1 MNGKKKLRKR
11 ITAFLMTLVMVMTLV
26 MSVEPMRVRAAT
38 TTYKSGE
45 GVIISKITEMTANPG
60 IIKTGDIFCS
70 GSYIKPSGSFNGSN
84 TLLQIKNSSNNNA
97 KLYSES
103 FDKEYTFEKAMKVTN
118 VNFTYGNPARYDIF
132 CVEVQLQATVSPAPT
147 AASLTYTGSAQ
158 ALLSSGGSPNNGTMA
173 YALGNSESS
182 APADNE
188 FSTTIPTGTN
198 VGTYYVW
205 YMAKGTNGYSDSEK
219 KCKKVTIDKA
229 TPTAS
234 MIPAAPTASAVVYGT
249 KLSAVTLSN
258 NWSWVDANAS
268 SIVPNVENSGYV
280 AKYNGSIDTSNYDW
294 TKYSW
299 NTAPGWSFNSTTNKI
314 QKTVVVKVNPIPKL
328 EASFT
333 VPTNLSATYDSSKK
347 LSEQISLPDNW
358 AWENGSSITPQV
370 SDTAFTAV
378 YTVPSPDNKN
388 YNWERVNGYANN
400 GDTIT
405 ITRDLPVT
413 INKAT
418 QTATVN
424 MGNYDFGGNISTPTI
439 TGVQETPTVTYYYN
453 TENSNEGGTEWKD
466 MTSTTLDKG
475 TYYMYATLSA
485 TDNYAAYTTPTVSFT
500 VNPKT
505 MTGITVQSVDV
516 TYDGAEH
523 RITVSGYPEGA
534 TVSYGES
541 EGTYDLT
548 SSPAYKD
555 ARDTA
560 YTVYFKITAKGYN
573 DYTGSATVEISPKV
587 AELSW
592 GDTAFIYNGS
602 VQTPSASVSNLC
614 STDTCTVTVTG
625 GQKNY
630 SDTDYTATATAL
642 SNSNYK
648 LPVEEADRQ
657 TSFTIAQKELG
668 ITWGETEFTYNGGT
682 QKPTATLA
690 GVEDG
695 DICNVTVSGEKTDVG
710 TDYTATASIDNDNYK
725 LPEDATKLFTIS
737 PKSLKAD
744 TVTVTLSGTGITGN
758 VTDGYAF
765 VWDGNRKSPVI
776 TVTDNET
783 GSTLVY
789 AKDFTVSGT
798 ENAKNIGT
806 YYITL
811 TGAGNYTN
819 KVKITWKITKA
830 IITPSVS
837 LAGWVYGDT
846 PNEPQII
853 EAEITG
859 DVTYTYY
866 KDEACTV
873 KTTAADGATEDGGV
887 PACAGSYYVKADV
900 AETQNYEAVSTKTSF
915 TISKKDVTVTPK
927 SGQKKTYGEYDP
939 ELTYNAVL
947 VGDDTLSGS
956 LARAEGENVGSYSIT
971 QGTLANSNY
980 NIIFT
985 TGVTFSIEQKQLTD
999 DMLSLDPVNY
1009 TYTGAM
1015 VSPTVC
1021 YHDDTTKVDGTNV
1034 TEADIEK
1041 YGAKESSDYGVYT
1054 IELEGKGNYKGNI
1067 YKQWCISP
1075 VQDVT
1080 VTYDGNSHKIAYT
1093 TGAGFDLKFKD
1104 ADGNYTLTDVSE
1116 QTMPGVY
1123 RYDYRMI
1130 IDEETIDGYAVLTI
1144 NKIPFV
1150 GTLNMAERIGYGE
1163 TLRPSVTGC
1172 SSDGDITYYYKKQ
1185 GQPNSAYTETKP
1197 VNVGNYTVKAVV
1209 DATATQAGGT
1219 LTKDFEITK
1228 GTLTPVNPDKAV
1240 YACRDNGT
1248 KSVTLYDSYNELDGV
1263 SYTLGDVTDD
1273 DDILADSSVSV
1284 SRTGEVS
1291 YTLTGSRTVDAE
1303 AVIKVIIKS
1312 TNYEDII
1319 VDVTIGVDAS
1329 VPVITGVTDGKTYCT
1344 AQTITVAD
1352 DSLDKVEINGT
1363 GVTLT
1368 SENTYTLA
1376 ATGTT
1381 YIIKATDRAGNSST
1395 VTVTVNNGHT
1405 WQNNPVF
1412 TWNGYTSATAK
1423 FTCSVDANHTEDKN
1437 CTISHVTTPAKCLVD
1452 GKRVYT
1458 ASVTVDGTTYTDTN
1472 PNEEVLTATG
1482 HHWVYDAEGDTL
1494 YAWCSGDCD
1503 YHGETKADAKSTLTI
1518 AATGATYDTEAYEQE
1533 KVSLK
1538 DKSGAAVTV
1547 GTFPVTGDAL
1557 GTITYYLSDGI
1568 TKTGTAADTTSGAAA
1583 EGAAPV
1589 NAGSYYAAITVSG
1602 KTAKAPFTIGKAQ
1615 QSVGVSMDSYDF
1627 GGIISTPAIV
1637 DAQENPAV
1645 TYYYNTE
1652 NSNQGGTEWKN
1663 MTAETLDKGT
1673 YYMYAVLAATDNYEA
1688 YTTPAVSFTVNPKT
1702 MTGIEAE
1709 AVQVVYD
1716 KTGHGISVS
1725 GYPTGATVT
1734 YGLTEDGCTLTSSPT
1749 FTDVSAEAYTVYYKI
1764 TAKGHKD
1771 YTGSATVKIT
1781 PKVAELSW
1789 SDTAFTYD
1797 GSMHTPTAAVSNLC
1811 TGDTCTVTVT
1821 GGQKDYSASAYT
1833 ATATA
1838 LDNLNYKLPDAET
1851 ARQTEFTIG
1860 KKELGVTW
1868 SNTEFTYDQTAHKP
1882 TATLTGV
1889 VSGDVCNVTVTGEQ
1903 TNAGTG
1909 YVATASIDNAN
1920 YKIKTSDVTTTFVIN
1935 PKEITED
1942 MISLNDTDSIYD
1954 FTNSAITPVVT
1965 VKDGEVVLTGGET
1978 GDYVLAGD
1986 LTGTAYGSYEITVS
2000 GKGNYTGTPKVVW
2013 NITDPNAPTGE
2024 IVLKENKW
2032 NSFLND
2038 ITFGLFFKNTQQVT
2052 VNATD
2057 GENESGVDKVYYCVS
2072 DTLLTDFSS
2081 LDSATWKEISN
2092 GGSFNINP
2100 NAKVCVYVKIMD
2112 KAGNAAYISS
2122 KGIVVYTDSARD
2134 TDKLIFTRTSTEDV
2148 TASVTLNGNTISK
2161 VANGTTELTNGT
2173 HYTISEDGA
2182 AITFKA
2188 SYLQTLSAGDYT
2200 IKVSYKPMGEAYVD
2214 AVGNDQPV
2222 DTSIA
2227 LSVKRESA
2235 EEADTKITNKDKLS
2249 KEYDGQPTEAATPSS
2264 KNGSTPKV
2272 EYKKKGDPDSS
2283 FTEEVPKDAGDYVV
2297 RVTYP
2302 EDENYEETSA
2312 TEEFTISPKAVT
2324 AVVTVSTKTYDKTTD
2339 AEVTATVDTGIT
2351 GQTLTITGLAGTFD
2365 NKNAG
2370 TGKTVTINS
2379 TNAQVTAGAGTKA
2392 SNYSIT
2398 YPAEST
2404 GSIQA
2409 ASLTIKVNDASKHI
2423 GKADPAF
2430 SYSVITGIFVEGDSI
2445 SGITF
2450 TRTAGETAGTYD
2462 ITATET
2468 VGSNPNY
2475 NITITD
2481 GTLTIE
2487 GHDWSGEWTIVKE
2500 ATATTD
2506 GKRETICTRD
2516 GCGQRKY
2523 ETIPATGT
2531 PEEPENP
2538 NAGKLDKDAEV
2549 EPDAQIKEAT
2559 LDNKKSELLD
2569 APAIFN
2575 EAEKQQIQSGTDARV
2590 WLEVKKT
2597 NESSIPPE
2605 DKKEVTKEA
2614 EKIMGENPM
2623 ITYFDA
2629 DLFKQVE
2636 GGNKTQIHEPGIDIQ
2651 VTIKIPY
2658 ELLNHDRTMVREYKI
2673 IRLHYDEV
2681 TGESKVD
2688 VLSGDFDRGTGEF
2701 SFKTDK
2707 FSTFAIAYTDIQL
2720 VTGITLTADSA
2731 TLTGSGE
2738 TVQLTATVVPDNAV
2752 NKNVIWTSSDPNVAT
2767 VDANGKVAAVGNG
2780 TCTITATTED
2790 GSFTAICTIKVE
2802 IPDSD
2807 NGGNNGDI
2815 NSGDNN
2821 QSNEDA
2827 NTPANTKEDKKPYVE
2842 APKTGDASNVTLW
2855 SLLLALSALALADI
2869 RVARRKRSSSIEK

>member
-26 MSVEPMRVRAAT
+26 MSVEPMRVRAAN
-38 TTYKSGE
+38 TYKSGN
-45 GVIISKITEMTANPG
+45 GVIISSKEDMKNSKIK
-60 IIKTGDIFCS
+60 IGDIFYS
-70 GSYIKPSGSFNGSN
+70 GSYIKTDDDTDAVKETVLEIYDSNGKDISTQ
-84 TLLQIKNSSNNNA
+84 TLSKG
-97 KLYSES
+97 
-103 FDKEYTFEKAMKVTN
+103 YTFKNAMEVISVSYTDEPL
-118 VNFTYGNPARYDIF
+118 PAHYNIRF
-132 CVEVQLQATVSPAPT
+132 KEVQLQATVSTAPT
-147 AASLTYTGSAQ
+147 VASLKYTGSEQ
-158 ALLSSGGSPNNGTMA
+158 ALLSSGGSANNGTMV
-173 YALGNSESS
+173 YALGNNATS

-198 VGTYYVW
+198 AGTYYVW
-205 YMAKGTNGYSDSEK
+205 YMAKGNPGYSNSVK
-219 KCKKVTIDKA
+219 SCKTVTIKRA
-229 TPTAS
+229 TPTES
-234 MIPAAPTASAVVYGT
+234 MIPAAPTASEVAYGT
-249 KLSAVTLSN
+249 KLSEVTLSN

-294 TKYSW
+294 TKYDW
-299 NTAPGWSFNSTTNKI
+299 DTAPGWSFDSTTNKI
-314 QKTVVVKVNPIPKL
+314 QKTVVVPVTPIPRT
-328 EASFT
+328 EGTGTSDFT
-333 VPTNLSATYDSSKK
+333 VPTNLSATYNSSKT
-347 LSEQISLPDNW
+347 LSEQIPLPANW
-358 AWENGSSITPQV
+358 AWEDGTVTPQV
-370 SDTAFTAV
+370 SDTTFTAV

-388 YNWERVNGYANN
+388 YIWEGVNGYANN

-405 ITRDLPVT
+405 ITRNLPVT

-424 MGNYDFGGNISTPTI
+424 MENYDFGGNISTPTI

-485 TDNYAAYTTPTVSFT
+485 TDNYATYTTPTVSFT

-573 DYTGSATVEISPKV
+573 DYTGSATVVISPKV

-592 GDTAFIYNGS
+592 GNTAFIYNGS

-630 SDTDYTATATAL
+630 SDTAYTATATAL

-648 LPVEEADRQ
+648 LPVEDADRQ

-668 ITWGETEFTYNGGT
+668 ITWGETEFTYNGST

-695 DICNVTVSGEKTDVG
+695 DTDTCNVTVSGEKTDVG

-725 LPEDATKLFTIS
+725 LPENATKLFTIS

-783 GSTLVY
+783 GRALVY
-789 AKDFTVSGT
+789 ETDFTVSGT
-798 ENAKNIGT
+798 EDARNIGT

-846 PNEPQII
+846 PNEPQITG
-853 EAEITG
+853 AEITG

-887 PACAGSYYVKADV
+887 PAYAGSYYVKADV

-999 DMLSLDPVNY
+999 DMLSLYPVNY
-1009 TYTGAM
+1009 SYTGAM

-1034 TEADIEK
+1034 TEADIDK
-1041 YGAKESSDYGVYT
+1041 YGASRSSDYGVYT

-1080 VTYDGNSHKIAYT
+1080 VTYDGYSHKIAYT

-1219 LTKDFEITK
+1219 LTKDFAITK

-1240 YACRDNGT
+1240 YACSDNGT
-1248 KSVTLYDSYNELDGV
+1248 KSVTLHDFYNELDGV

-1273 DDILADSSVSV
+1273 YDILADSSVSV

-1291 YTLTGSRTVDAE
+1291 YTLTGNSTVDAE

-1312 TNYEDII
+1312 TNYEDIT

-1344 AQTITVAD
+1344 AQTITVED

-1363 GVTLT
+1363 EVTLT

-1437 CTISHVTTPAKCLVD
+1437 CAISHVTTPAKCLVD

-1602 KTAKAPFTIGKAQ
+1602 KTAKA
-1615 QSVGVSMDSYDF
+1615 S
-1627 GGIISTPAIV
+1627 
-1637 DAQENPAV
+1637 
-1645 TYYYNTE
+1645 
-1652 NSNQGGTEWKN
+1652 
-1663 MTAETLDKGT
+1663 
-1673 YYMYAVLAATDNYEA
+1673 
-1688 YTTPAVSFTVNPKT
+1688 
-1702 MTGIEAE
+1702 
-1709 AVQVVYD
+1709 
-1716 KTGHGISVS
+1716 
-1725 GYPTGATVT
+1725 
-1734 YGLTEDGCTLTSSPT
+1734 
-1749 FTDVSAEAYTVYYKI
+1749 
-1764 TAKGHKD
+1764 
-1771 YTGSATVKIT
+1771 
-1781 PKVAELSW
+1781 
-1789 SDTAFTYD
+1789 
-1797 GSMHTPTAAVSNLC
+1797 
-1811 TGDTCTVTVT
+1811 
-1821 GGQKDYSASAYT
+1821 
-1833 ATATA
+1833 
-1838 LDNLNYKLPDAET
+1838 
-1851 ARQTEFTIG
+1851 FTIG

-1920 YKIKTSDVTTTFVIN
+1920 YKIKTADETTTFNII
-1935 PKEITED
+1935 PKTIG
-1942 MISLNDTDSIYD
+1942 ISWTDVSFVY
-1954 FTNSAITPVVT
+1954 
-1965 VKDGEVVLTGGET
+1965 DGESHIPTATATGLVGDDACSITITGEK
-1978 GDYVLAGD
+1978 VHA
-1986 LTGTAYGSYEITVS
+1986 GTAHVATATAVS
-2000 GKGNYTGTPKVVW
+2000 
-2013 NITDPNAPTGE
+2013 
-2024 IVLKENKW
+2024 
-2032 NSFLND
+2032 
-2038 ITFGLFFKNTQQVT
+2038 
-2052 VNATD
+2052 
-2057 GENESGVDKVYYCVS
+2057 
-2072 DTLLTDFSS
+2072 
-2081 LDSATWKEISN
+2081 
-2092 GGSFNINP
+2092 NP
-2100 NAKVCVYVKIMD
+2100 NYQ
-2112 KAGNAAYISS
+2112 
-2122 KGIVVYTDSARD
+2122 
-2134 TDKLIFTRTSTEDV
+2134 LPED
-2148 TASVTLNGNTISK
+2148 A
-2161 VANGTTELTNGT
+2161 TTEF
-2173 HYTISEDGA
+2173 
-2182 AITFKA
+2182 AI
-2188 SYLQTLSAGDYT
+2188 
-2200 IKVSYKPMGEAYVD
+2200 VP
-2214 AVGNDQPV
+2214 
-2222 DTSIA
+2222 
-2227 LSVKRESA
+2227 A
-2235 EEADTKITNKDKLS
+2235 E
-2249 KEYDGQPTEAATPSS
+2249 
-2264 KNGSTPKV
+2264 
-2272 EYKKKGDPDSS
+2272 
-2283 FTEEVPKDAGDYVV
+2283 
-2297 RVTYP
+2297 
-2302 EDENYEETSA
+2302 
-2312 TEEFTISPKAVT
+2312 
-2324 AVVTVSTKTYDKTTD
+2324 
-2339 AEVTATVDTGIT
+2339 
-2351 GQTLTITGLAGTFD
+2351 LTIT
-2365 NKNAG
+2365 
-2370 TGKTVTINS
+2370 
-2379 TNAQVTAGAGTKA
+2379 
-2392 SNYSIT
+2392 
-2398 YPAEST
+2398 AED
-2404 GSIQA
+2404 A
-2409 ASLTIKVNDASKHI
+2409 AKHI
-2423 GKADPAF
+2423 GKNDPE
-2430 SYSVITGIFVEGDSI
+2430 YTYKITAGALVEGDSLT
-2445 SGITF
+2445 GIF
-2450 TRTAGETAGTYD
+2450 CSRTAGETAGEYA
-2462 ITATET
+2462 ITVAEQS
-2468 VGSNPNY
+2468 GSNPNY
-2475 NITITD
+2475 DITFVP

-2487 GHDWSGEWTIVKE
+2487 DHVAAVDAAVAATCTKSGISEGSHCSVCNEVIVAQKEVPALGHDWSGEWTIVKE

-2516 GCGQRKY
+2516 GCGQKKY

-2531 PEEPENP
+2531 PEEPE

-2569 APAIFN
+2569 AIFEKN
-2575 EAEKQQIQSGTDARV
+2575 EKQQIQSGTDARV
-2590 WLEVKKT
+2590 WLEVKRT
-2597 NESSIPPE
+2597 DESRITPE
-2605 DKKEVTKEA
+2605 DSKEVTKQA
-2614 EKIMGENPM
+2614 ESIMGENPM

-2629 DLFKQVE
+2629 DLFKQV
-2636 GGNKTQIHEPGIDIQ
+2636 GAGNKEQIHEPGIDIQ
-2651 VTIKIPY
+2651 VTIKIPD
-2658 ELLNHDRTMVREYKI
+2658 ELLNNDRTMVREYKI
-2673 IRLHYDEV
+2673 IRLHKVEATGPSLVDILSGTFDKV
-2681 TGESKVD
+2681 TG
-2688 VLSGDFDRGTGEF
+2688 DFT
-2701 SFKTDK
+2701 FKTDK
-2707 FSTFAIAYTDIQL
+2707 FSTYAIAYTDRKL
-2720 VTGITLTADSA
+2720 VTGVTLTPETA
-2731 TLTGSGE
+2731 TLTQAGQS
-2738 TVQLTATVVPDNAV
+2738 VQLTATVAPADAANKKVTWTTSDSRVAAV
-2752 NKNVIWTSSDPNVAT
+2752 DE
-2767 VDANGKVAAVGNG
+2767 NGKVTAVGNG

-2827 NTPANTKEDKKPYVE
+2827 NTPANTKEDKKPNVK

-2855 SLLLALSALALADI
+2855 SLLLALSALALAGI

>member
-1 MNGKKKLRKR
+1 M
-11 ITAFLMTLVMVMTLV
+11 
-26 MSVEPMRVRAAT
+26 
-38 TTYKSGE
+38 
-45 GVIISKITEMTANPG
+45 
-60 IIKTGDIFCS
+60 
-70 GSYIKPSGSFNGSN
+70 
-84 TLLQIKNSSNNNA
+84 
-97 KLYSES
+97 
-103 FDKEYTFEKAMKVTN
+103 
-118 VNFTYGNPARYDIF
+118 
-132 CVEVQLQATVSPAPT
+132 
-147 AASLTYTGSAQ
+147 
-158 ALLSSGGSPNNGTMA
+158 
-173 YALGNSESS
+173 
-182 APADNE
+182 
-188 FSTTIPTGTN
+188 
-198 VGTYYVW
+198 
-205 YMAKGTNGYSDSEK
+205 
-219 KCKKVTIDKA
+219 
-229 TPTAS
+229 
-234 MIPAAPTASAVVYGT
+234 
-249 KLSAVTLSN
+249 
-258 NWSWVDANAS
+258 
-268 SIVPNVENSGYV
+268 
-280 AKYNGSIDTSNYDW
+280 
-294 TKYSW
+294 
-299 NTAPGWSFNSTTNKI
+299 
-314 QKTVVVKVNPIPKL
+314 
-328 EASFT
+328 
-333 VPTNLSATYDSSKK
+333 
-347 LSEQISLPDNW
+347 
-358 AWENGSSITPQV
+358 
-370 SDTAFTAV
+370 
-378 YTVPSPDNKN
+378 
-388 YNWERVNGYANN
+388 
-400 GDTIT
+400 
-405 ITRDLPVT
+405 
-413 INKAT
+413 
-418 QTATVN
+418 
-424 MGNYDFGGNISTPTI
+424 
-439 TGVQETPTVTYYYN
+439 
-453 TENSNEGGTEWKD
+453 
-466 MTSTTLDKG
+466 
-475 TYYMYATLSA
+475 
-485 TDNYAAYTTPTVSFT
+485 
-500 VNPKT
+500 
-505 MTGITVQSVDV
+505 
-516 TYDGAEH
+516 
-523 RITVSGYPEGA
+523 
-534 TVSYGES
+534 
-541 EGTYDLT
+541 
-548 SSPAYKD
+548 
-555 ARDTA
+555 
-560 YTVYFKITAKGYN
+560 
-573 DYTGSATVEISPKV
+573 
-587 AELSW
+587 
-592 GDTAFIYNGS
+592 
-602 VQTPSASVSNLC
+602 
-614 STDTCTVTVTG
+614 TVTG
-625 GQKNY
+625 GQKDY
-630 SDTDYTATATAL
+630 SDTAYTATATAL

-648 LPVEEADRQ
+648 LPVEDADRQ

-695 DICNVTVSGEKTDVG
+695 DICNVTVSGEKIDVG

-725 LPEDATKLFTIS
+725 LPENATKLFTIR

-776 TVTDNET
+776 TVTDNEI
-783 GSTLVY
+783 GSVLVDET
-789 AKDFTVSGT
+789 DFTLSGT

-853 EAEITG
+853 GAEITG

-939 ELTYNAVL
+939 ELTYNAWL

-1009 TYTGAM
+1009 TYTGAT

-1034 TEADIEK
+1034 TEADINK
-1041 YGAKESSDYGVYT
+1041 YGTSRASEYGVYT

-1080 VTYDGNSHKIAYT
+1080 VTYDGDSHKITYT

-1240 YACRDNGT
+1240 YACSDNGT
-1248 KSVTLYDSYNELDGV
+1248 KSVTLHDSYNELDGV

-1273 DDILADSSVSV
+1273 YDILADSSVSV

-1291 YTLTGSRTVDAE
+1291 YTLTGSSTVDAE

-1312 TNYEDII
+1312 TNYEDIT

-1329 VPVITGVTDGKTYCT
+1329 VPEITGVTDGKTYCT
-1344 AQTITVAD
+1344 AQTITVED

-1363 GVTLT
+1363 EVTLT

-1494 YAWCSGDCD
+1494 YAWCSDDCD

-1602 KTAKAPFTIGKAQ
+1602 KTAKA
-1615 QSVGVSMDSYDF
+1615 S
-1627 GGIISTPAIV
+1627 
-1637 DAQENPAV
+1637 
-1645 TYYYNTE
+1645 
-1652 NSNQGGTEWKN
+1652 
-1663 MTAETLDKGT
+1663 
-1673 YYMYAVLAATDNYEA
+1673 
-1688 YTTPAVSFTVNPKT
+1688 
-1702 MTGIEAE
+1702 
-1709 AVQVVYD
+1709 
-1716 KTGHGISVS
+1716 
-1725 GYPTGATVT
+1725 
-1734 YGLTEDGCTLTSSPT
+1734 
-1749 FTDVSAEAYTVYYKI
+1749 
-1764 TAKGHKD
+1764 
-1771 YTGSATVKIT
+1771 
-1781 PKVAELSW
+1781 
-1789 SDTAFTYD
+1789 
-1797 GSMHTPTAAVSNLC
+1797 
-1811 TGDTCTVTVT
+1811 
-1821 GGQKDYSASAYT
+1821 
-1833 ATATA
+1833 
-1838 LDNLNYKLPDAET
+1838 
-1851 ARQTEFTIG
+1851 FTIG

-1920 YKIKTSDVTTTFVIN
+1920 YKIKTADETRTFNIIPKTIGISWTDVSFV
-1935 PKEITED
+1935 
-1942 MISLNDTDSIYD
+1942 Y
-1954 FTNSAITPVVT
+1954 
-1965 VKDGEVVLTGGET
+1965 DGESHIPTATATGLVGDDACSITITGEK
-1978 GDYVLAGD
+1978 VHA
-1986 LTGTAYGSYEITVS
+1986 GTAHVATATAVS
-2000 GKGNYTGTPKVVW
+2000 
-2013 NITDPNAPTGE
+2013 
-2024 IVLKENKW
+2024 
-2032 NSFLND
+2032 
-2038 ITFGLFFKNTQQVT
+2038 
-2052 VNATD
+2052 
-2057 GENESGVDKVYYCVS
+2057 
-2072 DTLLTDFSS
+2072 
-2081 LDSATWKEISN
+2081 
-2092 GGSFNINP
+2092 NP
-2100 NAKVCVYVKIMD
+2100 NYQ
-2112 KAGNAAYISS
+2112 
-2122 KGIVVYTDSARD
+2122 
-2134 TDKLIFTRTSTEDV
+2134 LPED
-2148 TASVTLNGNTISK
+2148 A
-2161 VANGTTELTNGT
+2161 TTEF
-2173 HYTISEDGA
+2173 
-2182 AITFKA
+2182 AI
-2188 SYLQTLSAGDYT
+2188 
-2200 IKVSYKPMGEAYVD
+2200 VP
-2214 AVGNDQPV
+2214 
-2222 DTSIA
+2222 
-2227 LSVKRESA
+2227 A
-2235 EEADTKITNKDKLS
+2235 E
-2249 KEYDGQPTEAATPSS
+2249 
-2264 KNGSTPKV
+2264 
-2272 EYKKKGDPDSS
+2272 
-2283 FTEEVPKDAGDYVV
+2283 
-2297 RVTYP
+2297 
-2302 EDENYEETSA
+2302 
-2312 TEEFTISPKAVT
+2312 
-2324 AVVTVSTKTYDKTTD
+2324 
-2339 AEVTATVDTGIT
+2339 
-2351 GQTLTITGLAGTFD
+2351 LTIT
-2365 NKNAG
+2365 
-2370 TGKTVTINS
+2370 
-2379 TNAQVTAGAGTKA
+2379 
-2392 SNYSIT
+2392 
-2398 YPAEST
+2398 AED
-2404 GSIQA
+2404 A
-2409 ASLTIKVNDASKHI
+2409 AKHI
-2423 GKADPAF
+2423 GKNDPE
-2430 SYSVITGIFVEGDSI
+2430 YTYKITAGALVEGDSLT
-2445 SGITF
+2445 GIF
-2450 TRTAGETAGTYD
+2450 CSRTAGETAGEYA
-2462 ITATET
+2462 ITVAEQS
-2468 VGSNPNY
+2468 GSNPNY
-2475 NITITD
+2475 DITFVP

-2487 GHDWSGEWTIVKE
+2487 DHVAAVDAAVAATCTKSGISEGSHCSVCNEVIVPQEEVHALGHDWSGEWTIVKE

-2516 GCGQRKY
+2516 GCGQKKY

-2531 PEEPENP
+2531 PEEPE

-2569 APAIFN
+2569 AIFEKN
-2575 EAEKQQIQSGTDARV
+2575 EKQQIQSGIDARV
-2590 WLEVKKT
+2590 WLEVKRT
-2597 NESSIPPE
+2597 DESRITP
-2605 DKKEVTKEA
+2605 DDRKEVTKEA

-2629 DLFKQVE
+2629 DLFKQV
-2636 GGNKTQIHEPGIDIQ
+2636 GAGNKEQIHEPGIDIQ
-2651 VTIKIPY
+2651 VTIKIPD
-2658 ELLNHDRTMVREYKI
+2658 ELLNNDRTMVREYKI
-2673 IRLHYDEV
+2673 IRLHKVEATGPSLVDILSGTFDKV
-2681 TGESKVD
+2681 TG
-2688 VLSGDFDRGTGEF
+2688 DFT
-2701 SFKTDK
+2701 FKTDK
-2707 FSTFAIAYTDIQL
+2707 FSTYAIAYTDKKL
-2720 VTGITLTADSA
+2720 VTGVTLTPETA
-2731 TLTGSGE
+2731 TLTQAGQS
-2738 TVQLTATVVPDNAV
+2738 VQLTATVAPADAANKKVTWTTSDSRVAAV
-2752 NKNVIWTSSDPNVAT
+2752 DE
-2767 VDANGKVAAVGNG
+2767 NGKVTAVGNG

-2827 NTPANTKEDKKPYVE
+2827 NTPANTKEDKKPNVK

-2855 SLLLALSALALADI
+2855 SLLLVLSALALAGT
-2869 RVARRKRSSSIEK
+2869 RVAGRKRSSSIEK

>member
-38 TTYKSGE
+38 PYTSGC
-45 GVIISKITEMTANPG
+45 GVAIRESKDMNASSG
-60 IIKTGDIFCS
+60 KIKPGDIFYS
-70 GSYIKPSGSFNGSN
+70 GSYIKASGNSQYYIKTTTLRIYDSN
-84 TLLQIKNSSNNNA
+84 ANLLCEG
-97 KLYSES
+97 KLE
-103 FDKEYTFEKAMKVTN
+103 DGYTFTKAMEVT
-118 VNFTYGNPARYDIF
+118 
-132 CVEVQLQATVSPAPT
+132 EVSYNYSADVYKIWVKEPQATVSPAPT

-158 ALLSSGGSPNNGTMA
+158 ELLSKRGSANNGTMV

-182 APADNE
+182 APTE
-188 FSTTIPTGTN
+188 FSTKIPTGTDA
-198 VGTYYVW
+198 GSYYVW
-205 YMAKGTNGYSDSEK
+205 YMAEGNTGYSNSAK
-219 KCKKVTIDKA
+219 YCKTVTIGRA
-229 TPTAS
+229 TPTES
-234 MIPAAPTASAVVYGT
+234 MIPAAPTASAVDYGT

-294 TKYSW
+294 TKYNW
-299 NTAPGWSFNSTTNKI
+299 DTAAGWSFDSTTNKI
-314 QKTVVVKVNPIPKL
+314 QKTVVVPVTPIPKL

-333 VPTNLSATYDSSKK
+333 VPTNLSATYNSSKT
-347 LSEQISLPDNW
+347 LNQQISLPANW
-358 AWENGSSITPQV
+358 AWEDGTVTPQV
-370 SDTAFTAV
+370 SDTTFTAV

-388 YNWERVNGYANN
+388 YIWEGVNGYAKN

-453 TENSNEGGTEWKD
+453 TENSSEGGTEWKD

-475 TYYMYATLSA
+475 TYYMYAKLSA

-592 GDTAFIYNGS
+592 GNTAFIYNGS

-630 SDTDYTATATAL
+630 SDTAYTATATAL

-668 ITWGETEFTYNGGT
+668 ITWGETEFTYNGRP

-695 DICNVTVSGEKTDVG
+695 DTCNVTVSGEKTDVG
-710 TDYTATASIDNDNYK
+710 TNYTATASIDNDNYK
-725 LPEDATKLFTIS
+725 LPENATKLFTIS
-737 PKSLKAD
+737 RKSLQAD

-765 VWDGNRKSPVI
+765 VWDGNFKSPVI

-783 GSTLVY
+783 ESALVY
-789 AKDFTVSGT
+789 KTDFTVSGT
-798 ENAKNIGT
+798 GDARNIGT

-853 EAEITG
+853 GAEITG

-1034 TEADIEK
+1034 TEADINK
-1041 YGAKESSDYGVYT
+1041 HGAKESSDYGVYT
-1054 IELEGKGNYKGNI
+1054 IELEGKGNYKGTI
-1067 YKQWCISP
+1067 EKQWCISP

-1080 VTYDGNSHKIAYT
+1080 VTYDGDSHKIAYT

-1240 YACRDNGT
+1240 YACSDNGT
-1248 KSVTLYDSYNELDGV
+1248 KSVTLHDSYNELDGV
-1263 SYTLGDVTDD
+1263 SYTLGDVTDN

-1291 YTLTGSRTVDAE
+1291 YTLTGSSTVDAE

-1312 TNYEDII
+1312 TNYEDIT

-1344 AQTITVAD
+1344 AQTITVED

-1363 GVTLT
+1363 EVTLT

-1405 WQNNPVF
+1405 WQNNQVF

-1494 YAWCSGDCD
+1494 YAWCFGDCD

-1568 TKTGTAADTTSGAAA
+1568 TKTGTTADTTSGAAA

-1602 KTAKAPFTIGKAQ
+1602 KTAKA
-1615 QSVGVSMDSYDF
+1615 S
-1627 GGIISTPAIV
+1627 
-1637 DAQENPAV
+1637 
-1645 TYYYNTE
+1645 
-1652 NSNQGGTEWKN
+1652 
-1663 MTAETLDKGT
+1663 
-1673 YYMYAVLAATDNYEA
+1673 
-1688 YTTPAVSFTVNPKT
+1688 
-1702 MTGIEAE
+1702 
-1709 AVQVVYD
+1709 
-1716 KTGHGISVS
+1716 
-1725 GYPTGATVT
+1725 
-1734 YGLTEDGCTLTSSPT
+1734 
-1749 FTDVSAEAYTVYYKI
+1749 
-1764 TAKGHKD
+1764 
-1771 YTGSATVKIT
+1771 
-1781 PKVAELSW
+1781 
-1789 SDTAFTYD
+1789 
-1797 GSMHTPTAAVSNLC
+1797 
-1811 TGDTCTVTVT
+1811 
-1821 GGQKDYSASAYT
+1821 
-1833 ATATA
+1833 
-1838 LDNLNYKLPDAET
+1838 
-1851 ARQTEFTIG
+1851 FTIG

-1920 YKIKTSDVTTTFVIN
+1920 YKIKTADETTTFNII
-1935 PKEITED
+1935 PKTIG
-1942 MISLNDTDSIYD
+1942 ISWTDVSY
-1954 FTNSAITPVVT
+1954 VY
-1965 VKDGEVVLTGGET
+1965 DGESHIPTATATGLVGDDACSITITGEK
-1978 GDYVLAGD
+1978 VHA
-1986 LTGTAYGSYEITVS
+1986 GTAHVATATAVS
-2000 GKGNYTGTPKVVW
+2000 
-2013 NITDPNAPTGE
+2013 
-2024 IVLKENKW
+2024 
-2032 NSFLND
+2032 
-2038 ITFGLFFKNTQQVT
+2038 
-2052 VNATD
+2052 
-2057 GENESGVDKVYYCVS
+2057 
-2072 DTLLTDFSS
+2072 
-2081 LDSATWKEISN
+2081 
-2092 GGSFNINP
+2092 NP
-2100 NAKVCVYVKIMD
+2100 NYQ
-2112 KAGNAAYISS
+2112 
-2122 KGIVVYTDSARD
+2122 
-2134 TDKLIFTRTSTEDV
+2134 LPED
-2148 TASVTLNGNTISK
+2148 A
-2161 VANGTTELTNGT
+2161 TTEF
-2173 HYTISEDGA
+2173 
-2182 AITFKA
+2182 AI
-2188 SYLQTLSAGDYT
+2188 
-2200 IKVSYKPMGEAYVD
+2200 VP
-2214 AVGNDQPV
+2214 
-2222 DTSIA
+2222 
-2227 LSVKRESA
+2227 A
-2235 EEADTKITNKDKLS
+2235 E
-2249 KEYDGQPTEAATPSS
+2249 
-2264 KNGSTPKV
+2264 
-2272 EYKKKGDPDSS
+2272 
-2283 FTEEVPKDAGDYVV
+2283 
-2297 RVTYP
+2297 
-2302 EDENYEETSA
+2302 
-2312 TEEFTISPKAVT
+2312 
-2324 AVVTVSTKTYDKTTD
+2324 
-2339 AEVTATVDTGIT
+2339 
-2351 GQTLTITGLAGTFD
+2351 LTIT
-2365 NKNAG
+2365 
-2370 TGKTVTINS
+2370 
-2379 TNAQVTAGAGTKA
+2379 
-2392 SNYSIT
+2392 
-2398 YPAEST
+2398 AED
-2404 GSIQA
+2404 A
-2409 ASLTIKVNDASKHI
+2409 AKHI
-2423 GKADPAF
+2423 GKNDPE
-2430 SYSVITGIFVEGDSI
+2430 YTYKITAGALVEGDSLT
-2445 SGITF
+2445 GIF
-2450 TRTAGETAGTYD
+2450 CSRTAGETAGEYA
-2462 ITATET
+2462 ITVAEQS
-2468 VGSNPNY
+2468 GSNPNY
-2475 NITITD
+2475 DITFVP

-2487 GHDWSGEWTIVKE
+2487 DHVAAVDAAVAATCTKSGISEGSHCSVCNEVIVAQKEVPALGHDWSGEWTIVKE

-2516 GCGQRKY
+2516 GCGQKKY

-2531 PEEPENP
+2531 PEEPE

-2569 APAIFN
+2569 AIF
-2575 EAEKQQIQSGTDARV
+2575 EEDEKQQIQLGTDARV
-2590 WLEVKKT
+2590 WLEVKRT
-2597 NESSIPPE
+2597 DESRITP
-2605 DKKEVTKEA
+2605 DDRKEVTKEA

-2629 DLFKQVE
+2629 DLFKQV
-2636 GGNKTQIHEPGIDIQ
+2636 GAGNKEQIHEPGIDIQ
-2651 VTIKIPY
+2651 VTIKIPD
-2658 ELLNHDRTMVREYKI
+2658 ELLNNDRTMVREYKI
-2673 IRLHYDEV
+2673 IRLHKVEATGPSLVDILSGTFDKV
-2681 TGESKVD
+2681 TG
-2688 VLSGDFDRGTGEF
+2688 DFT
-2701 SFKTDK
+2701 FKTDK
-2707 FSTFAIAYTDIQL
+2707 FSTYAIAYTDKKL
-2720 VTGITLTADSA
+2720 VTGVTLTPETA
-2731 TLTGSGE
+2731 TLTQAGQS
-2738 TVQLTATVVPDNAV
+2738 VQLTATVAPADAANKKVTWTTSDSRVAAV
-2752 NKNVIWTSSDPNVAT
+2752 DE
-2767 VDANGKVAAVGNG
+2767 NGKVTAVGNG

-2827 NTPANTKEDKKPYVE
+2827 NTPANTKEDKKPNVK

-2855 SLLLALSALALADI
+2855 SLLLVLSALALAGT
-2869 RVARRKRSSSIEK
+2869 RVAGRKRSSSIEK